1 MLTLLKGPPE
11 EKAHLGGQPAIIDRF
26 KSSFALAVASAICT
40 GDEKRIKWQN
50 HLDSSHP
57 LPKSWGETWS
67 PQMLHRKLA
76 SPHDRGH
83 RAELLHAKE
92 VRCLAL
98 AGVASSSAKAE
109 SICGQSYGPPSG
121 PSPIHDADRRAK
133 LLIHLAGEGHSWG

>member
-11 EKAHLGGQPAIIDRF
+11 EKAHLGGQPAIIDGF

-50 HLDSSHP
+50 HLHSSHP

-92 VRCLAL
+92 ITL
-98 AGVASSSAKAE
+98 SSS
-109 SICGQSYGPPSG
+109 CWGG
-121 PSPIHDADRRAK
+121 K
-133 LLIHLAGEGHSWG
+133 LLG